1 MIATHDLRP
10 RQVINSLSP
19 LSNRLSFAFLT
30 TPDWTLT
37 VIKNRPTGQNHYHE
51 QRSQIENP
59 PRPTRLHLFD
69 SIFISLSFR
78 MVDLRDAPTTT
89 PTTRGT
95 TILYQPQ
102 CLWPFS
108 TRFLCRT
115 ALPITTSVATT
126 SDERFEKRCNHCNL
140 CRLWIAAISLQCRL
154 TVPNNN
160 NNQKISLK
168 KWDGELERVAE
179 KVRKPCGHSL
189 SRNG

>member
-51 QRSQIENP
+51 QSSQIEKP

-89 PTTRGT
+89 PTTRGA

-126 SDERFEKRCNHCNL
+126 SDERFEKDVIIVISADFESLPFLFNVAWRCQTTTTTKK
-140 CRLWIAAISLQCRL
+140 SL
-154 TVPNNN
+154 
-160 NNQKISLK
+160 
-168 KWDGELERVAE
+168 
-179 KVRKPCGHSL
+179 
-189 SRNG
+189 